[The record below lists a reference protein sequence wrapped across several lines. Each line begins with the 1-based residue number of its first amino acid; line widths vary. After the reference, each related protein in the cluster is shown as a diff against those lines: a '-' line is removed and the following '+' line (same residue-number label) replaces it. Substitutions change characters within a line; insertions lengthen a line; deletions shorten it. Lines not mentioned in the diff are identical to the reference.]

1 MGTYDVAQY
10 CRAGHEITQVLNGQ
24 PELGQRFCRIC
35 GAATLSACERC
46 GAAFRG
52 VWYSDIT
59 YGGATA
65 SEQPNHCHACGEQ
78 LPWVAEKL
86 QAGRELIAMMDEL
99 SPDEQQQLSRSL
111 DDIVRAGAR
120 TDVGVFRF
128 KHLVAKARPASQ
140 KFLQRLF
147 QDVASDG
154 AKVLMGDG
162 P

>member
-24 PELGQRFCRIC
+24 PELAQRFCRIC

-46 GAAFRG
+46 GATFRG

-59 YGGATA
+59 YGGATT
-65 SEQPNHCHACGEQ
+65 SERPNHCHACGEQ
-78 LPWVAEKL
+78 LPCLAEKL

-99 SPDEQQQLSRSL
+99 SPDDRPQLSRSL
-111 DDIVRAGAR
+111 DDILQAGVR

-128 KHLVAKARPASQ
+128 KHLVARARPASQ
-140 KFLQRLF
+140 KFLSPLF
-147 QDVASDG
+147 LDVASEA
-154 AKVLMGDG
+154 AKALMRGG
-162 P
+162 L